1 MRGVPT
7 ARVGMPKV
15 VVAPGGGP
23 VDFTLGMNLV
33 SLDAM
38 SRLVEVLVR
47 TVLTIAEVEKGA
59 VSTRE
64 AG

>member
-1 MRGVPT
+1 
-7 ARVGMPKV
+7 MPKV
-15 VVAPGGGP
+15 TAAPDGGP

-47 TVLTIAEVEKGA
+47 TVLTIAEIEKGA
-59 VSTRE
+59 LSTRE

>member
-1 MRGVPT
+1 
-7 ARVGMPKV
+7 MPKV
-15 VVAPGGGP
+15 QVAPDGGP

-47 TVLTIAEVEKGA
+47 TVLNIVKVEKGA